1 MGKARESGMG
11 AGKGADV
18 GERMARW
25 TRRINAIIAAVLV
38 VAFSGHALL
47 ASAAGVQAPLL
58 APIPL
63 LLGLLALVAAHVA
76 LSIATTVIMWRD
88 TVRPPSRKKKRH
100 QILKW
105 VTGVV
110 LLAVLTVHVLHP
122 AVAPIVIWSAS
133 TLLLAAFAWHVWT
146 GMKSLARDL
155 RLPGNAKVPL
165 RIVLC
170 ALVLVALVV
179 MVATRI

>member
-63 LLGLLALVAAHVA
+63 LLGLLALVA
-76 LSIATTVIMWRD
+76 
-88 TVRPPSRKKKRH
+88 
-100 QILKW
+100 
-105 VTGVV
+105 
-110 LLAVLTVHVLHP
+110 VHVLHP
-122 AVAPIVIWSAS
+122 AVASIVIWSAS